1 MTTKE
6 RLSSVAGRYPHSFR
20 TAGMLTRVQD
30 EIGWEEVRSVRQTTL
45 ERWFVGHAPKE
56 VTTCDNS

>member
-6 RLSSVAGRYPHSFR
+6 RLSSVAGRYPRSFH
-20 TAGMLTRVQD
+20 TAKMFTQVQD
-30 EIGWEEVRSVRQTTL
+30 KIGWEEARSARQTTR